1 MVAPGRNATIQRNK
15 QIGEIKQMPSN
26 KLILIPGLLCDERLW
41 SQQVA
46 ALGDVVDIEVADITR
61 EDNIPDLARAVL
73 RRAPEKFS
81 LAGLSMGGYVAQ
93 EIMRQEPARVE
104 RLALLNTS
112 ARADTPEQT
121 KRRKSM
127 MDLAMHGKFKGVT
140 PLLLPNLVHPDH
152 VNKLGIGDVVLQMAE
167 NVGKD
172 AFLRQQTALMHR
184 VDSRPDLKNIN
195 CPTLVLCGREDAL
208 TPPEIHQEMADG
220 IGDNATLVVVEHSGH
235 LAPLEQPAIV
245 TDAFNKWLEQ

>member
-1 MVAPGRNATIQRNK
+1 
-15 QIGEIKQMPSN
+15 MPKN
-26 KLILIPGLLCDERLW
+26 KLILIPGLLNDERLW
-41 SQQVA
+41 AHQVS
-46 ALGDVVDIEVADITR
+46 ALGDVADVEVADITR

-93 EIMRQEPARVE
+93 EIMRQEPNRIE
-104 RLALLNTS
+104 RLALVDTS

-127 MDLAMHGKFKGVT
+127 MELATHGKFRGVT
-140 PLLLPNLVHPDH
+140 PMLLPNLVHPDH
-152 VNKLGIGDVVLQMAE
+152 VNKPGIGDVVLQMAE
-167 NVGKD
+167 NIGKD

-195 CPTLVLCGREDAL
+195 CPTLILCGREDML

-220 IGDNATLVVVEHSGH
+220 IGDSATLVVVEHSGH
-235 LAPLEQPAIV
+235 LAPLEQPEAV
-245 TDAFNKWLEQ
+245 NNAFRKWMQR

>member
-1 MVAPGRNATIQRNK
+1 
-15 QIGEIKQMPSN
+15 MPKN
-26 KLILIPGLLCDERLW
+26 KLILIPGLLNDERLW
-41 SQQVA
+41 SHQVS
-46 ALGDVVDIEVADITR
+46 ALGDGADVEVADITR

-93 EIMRQEPARVE
+93 EIMRQDPSRVE
-104 RLALLNTS
+104 RLALVDTS
-112 ARADTPEQT
+112 ARPDTPEQSA
-121 KRRKSM
+121 RRKSM
-127 MDLAMHGKFKGVT
+127 MELAMHGKFKGVT

-152 VNKLGIGDVVLQMAE
+152 VNKPSVRDIVLQMAE

-172 AFLRQQTALMHR
+172 AFLRQQTALLNR
-184 VDSRPDLKNIN
+184 VDSRPDLKNIK

-220 IGDNATLVVVEHSGH
+220 IGDGAALVIVENSGH
-235 LAPLEQPAIV
+235 LAPLEQPEIV
-245 TDAFNKWLEQ
+245 TDAFKKWLER